1 MLGRD
6 PRDTNS
12 EGERHNLEVIDILN
26 DDGTLNSFGLQYQG
40 MDRAVARNE
49 AAKELK
55 ELGVLVKTEDYT
67 HKVGTSERTG
77 AVIEPKISAQWFL
90 KMKDLAKPALDN
102 VMNDTIEFHPKKF
115 KNSYRN
121 WMENVRDWNIS
132 RQLYW
137 GHQIPA
143 YYYGEGV
150 NDFVV
155 AKTRE
160 EALELAK
167 EHNATITLEG
177 LRQESD
183 VVDTW
188 FSSWLCPR

>member
-1 MLGRD
+1 M
-6 PRDTNS
+6 
-12 EGERHNLEVIDILN
+12 H
-26 DDGTLNSFGLQYQG
+26 YQG
-40 MDRAVARNE
+40 QDRAVARKGV
-49 AAKELK
+49 AKELDA
-55 ELGVLVKTEDYT
+55 LGILVKTEDYT
-67 HKVGTSERTG
+67 HKVGTSERTK

-90 KMKDLAKPALDN
+90 KMKDLAKPALDH
-102 VMNDTIEFHPKKF
+102 VMNDDIQFHPAKF

-143 YYYGEGV
+143 YYYAEGV

-155 AKTRE
+155 AKTKE
-160 EALELAK
+160 EALILAK
-167 EHNATITLEG
+167 EKTNNDELTIND
-177 LRQESD
+177 LRQEGD

-188 FSSWLCPR
+188 FSSWLWPISVFDGIRNPENDEITITIQPTIW